1 MDVKT
6 SMAERVTAALR
17 TLLGHG
23 RSRPSSPAPVLAEQ
37 ASDLI
42 TRHAPDGRIVAASPA
57 ALTLLGRL
65 PVELEG
71 LTPADLAHPE
81 DLPALQAL
89 FRNASYH
96 GHAGRAAVRLRHAA
110 GHAVW
115 TEFRARPTPIH
126 SEGGGDIVTVI
137 RDISHWKQ
145 EEDALKAAR
154 DAAEAATAAK
164 SRFLA
169 TMSHELRTPLNA
181 IIGFSEVMEREMFGP
196 LGGARYREYSGL
208 IHESG
213 SHLLELINGI
223 LDMSKIEAGKFTL
236 HEELFALTD
245 VAESAA
251 QLVRLAAERAGL
263 TLAVEIAP
271 PAQLAFADRRAIRQI
286 LVNLLANAIKFTPS
300 GGQVTLSARREA
312 GALLLAVRDT
322 GAGIAPEDLSRLGL
336 PFEQG
341 HGGKEGTGLGLS
353 LVKALAALHGGAVA
367 IESVLGEG
375 TCVSV
380 RLPQAGV
387 SVGPSEAAVPAE
399 RFRAAS

>member
-1 MDVKT
+1 
-6 SMAERVTAALR
+6 
-17 TLLGHG
+17 
-23 RSRPSSPAPVLAEQ
+23 
-37 ASDLI
+37 
-42 TRHAPDGRIVAASPA
+42 
-57 ALTLLGRL
+57 
-65 PVELEG
+65 
-71 LTPADLAHPE
+71 
-81 DLPALQAL
+81 
-89 FRNASYH
+89 
-96 GHAGRAAVRLRHAA
+96 
-110 GHAVW
+110 
-115 TEFRARPTPIH
+115 
-126 SEGGGDIVTVI
+126 
-137 RDISHWKQ
+137 
-145 EEDALKAAR
+145 
-154 DAAEAATAAK
+154 
-164 SRFLA
+164 
-169 TMSHELRTPLNA
+169 
-181 IIGFSEVMEREMFGP
+181 
-196 LGGARYREYSGL
+196 
-208 IHESG
+208 
-213 SHLLELINGI
+213 
-223 LDMSKIEAGKFTL
+223 
-236 HEELFALTD
+236 
-245 VAESAA
+245 
-251 QLVRLAAERAGL
+251 VRLAAERAGL
-263 TLAVEIAP
+263 TLVVEIAP